1 MEEIKRFR
9 SLVNKNAGEFKKNYE
24 AMSDLVDELNKKL
37 EESRW
42 EGKKEHTERYRKS
55 GRLLARERIELLL
68 DEDSPFLELLALA
81 GNGKDGSTSGASLV
95 SGIGL
100 VCGIECMITS
110 NVYTIKGGTMN
121 EASLFKSAR
130 IAEISM
136 ENRLPSISLIQSV
149 YFSSSFPFPSP
160 SPPLSPS
167 ISLIPSV
174 YFLLLSLSP
183 SPSLLFP
190 LFNLYILLLPS
201 SFFPFPLS
209 SPSPSLLFLLFNM
222 YILPLFPF
230 LPFPFPF
237 PLLFPLS
244 IWKLFFLFSPS
255 PFPLPPSPSIS
266 LINLETLLPLF
277 PFPLPLLFPLFNL
290 YTLLLPHSSFLLPPF
305 SFRS

>member
-81 GNGKDGSTSGASLV
+81 GNGQDGSTSGASLV

-149 YFSSSFPFPSP
+149 YFFFFPFLLSP
-160 SPPLSPS
+160 SPFPPFPS
-167 ISLIPSV
+167 ISLIQSV
-174 YFLLLSLSP
+174 YFFFLLS
-183 SPSLLFP
+183 
-190 LFNLYILLLPS
+190 
-201 SFFPFPLS
+201 LS
-209 SPSPSLLFLLFNM
+209 SPSPFPSVSLIQSVYFFFLFS
-222 YILPLFPF
+222 LPTSPS
-230 LPFPFPF
+230 FPFPF
-237 PLLFPLS
+237 AFPPFYFPHS
-244 IWKLFFLFSPS
+244 ICILFFLFS
-255 PFPLPPSPSIS
+255 LPPS
-266 LINLETLLPLF
+266 L
-277 PFPLPLLFPLFNL
+277 PFPPFYFP
-290 YTLLLPHSSFLLPPF
+290 Y
-305 SFRS
+305 

>member
-81 GNGKDGSTSGASLV
+81 GNGQDGSTSGASLV

-149 YFSSSFPFPSP
+149 YFSSSFPFHSP

-167 ISLIPSV
+167 ISLIQSV
-174 YFLLLSLSP
+174 YFLLLSLP
-183 SPSLLFP
+183 
-190 LFNLYILLLPS
+190 
-201 SFFPFPLS
+201 
-209 SPSPSLLFLLFNM
+209 PSPSLLFLLFNL
-222 YILPLFPF
+222 YTF
-230 LPFPFPF
+230 LPFLSFSFPSISLIQYVYSSSFPFPSFPF
-237 PLLFPLS
+237 PLP
-244 IWKLFFLFSPS
+244 
-255 PFPLPPSPSIS
+255 PSIS

-277 PFPLPLLFPLFNL
+277 PFFLPP
-290 YTLLLPHSSFLLPPF
+290 SSSSPFLLPF
-305 SFRS
+305 LS